1 MPTAIM
7 PVPTMATD
15 MSEKLPAVRKLP
27 FRLVKMAQMTSRP
40 TTTGMEPRSP
50 AFIFRLNSFQ

>member
-1 MPTAIM
+1 M

-15 MSEKLPAVRKLP
+15 MSEKLPAVRKLE
-27 FRLVKMAQMTSRP
+27 FRLVKMAQMISSP

-50 AFIFRLNSFQ
+50 AFIFRLNSPM